1 MAAKTNADLD
11 AAMDAYARGEDA
23 AFERVFN
30 QLQPRL
36 VAFLR
41 RLAGKGALA
50 EDLLQETFLRIH
62 RARGSFG
69 KGAAALPWAYA
80 IARNCYIDFVRSKR
94 SRAHAEA
101 SDDEDAALDVR
112 AGPDADAEQ
121 TAIVLEA
128 ARIVDRELQRM
139 TLARREAF
147 VLLRYE
153 GLSVAEAARV
163 LGATESAVKLRA
175 FHAYEAL
182 RAALREAG
190 VDVPTGKD
198 AKKGKRE

>member
-1 MAAKTNADLD
+1 
-11 AAMDAYARGEDA
+11 
-23 AFERVFN
+23 
-30 QLQPRL
+30 
-36 VAFLR
+36 
-41 RLAGKGALA
+41 
-50 EDLLQETFLRIH
+50 
-62 RARGSFG
+62 
-69 KGAAALPWAYA
+69 
-80 IARNCYIDFVRSKR
+80 IDHVRMRR
-94 SRAHAEA
+94 SRPQTDPLEADGAEI
-101 SDDEDAALDVR
+101 EIK

-121 TAIVLEA
+121 TAIMLEA
-128 ARIVDRELQRM
+128 ARVVERELQRM

-190 VDVPTGKD
+190 VAV
-198 AKKGKRE
+198 AQKGASA